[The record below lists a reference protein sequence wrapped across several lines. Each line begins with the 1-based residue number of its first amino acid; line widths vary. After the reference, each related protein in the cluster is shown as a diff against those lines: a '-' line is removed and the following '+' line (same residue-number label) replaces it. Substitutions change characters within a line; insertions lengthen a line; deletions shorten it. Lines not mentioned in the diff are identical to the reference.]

1 MFQVAIGGSP
11 AKKRLA
17 CKLKPMVIMAFYTCT
32 FESTA
37 PIFIDKHNSGALD
50 SRSYFVGRKLPP
62 TFGCRT

>member
-32 FESTA
+32 FKSTVNQSL
-37 PIFIDKHNSGALD
+37 KHL
-50 SRSYFVGRKLPP
+50 RSPEPLCAWVA
-62 TFGCRT
+62 